1 MAPKQKRPN
10 PKSPDV
16 PAPRAEVGGY
26 VLESAPVIFNADKPV
41 KMLKVRN
48 TGDRPIQVGSHFHFF
63 EVNRALEFDRSVAFG
78 THLDIPSS
86 TAIRFEPGDERT
98 VRVVPFGGARR
109 VYGFNNLVDGA
120 TDTQAAKTAAVA
132 RMRERG
138 YKSS

>member
-1 MAPKQKRPN
+1 MIPGELFIQ
-10 PKSPDV
+10 DG
-16 PAPRAEVGGY
+16 EIE
-26 VLESAPVIFNADKPV
+26 LNAGRKTV
-41 KMLKVRN
+41 TLSVAN

-63 EVNRALEFDRSVAFG
+63 EVNRALEFDRGAAFG

-98 VRVVPFGGARR
+98 VRVVPFGGARH

-120 TDTQAAKTAAVA
+120 IDSETGRAAALA